1 MTTQVQPVIDPV
13 IEEQRL
19 TNLLSDI
26 MDEARR
32 QGATACEVGASSD
45 AGLSATVRM
54 GEVETVEFNKDQG
67 FGITVYFGQ
76 RRFGQSRIPP
86 RRFGCG
92 RL

>member
-13 IEEQRL
+13 VEEQRL
-19 TNLLSDI
+19 TNLVSDI

-54 GEVETVEFNKDQG
+54 GEVDTIEFTPGPGLRYYRLLWPAQG
-67 FGITVYFGQ
+67 LGKYQ
-76 RRFGQSRIPP
+76 
-86 RRFGCG
+86 
-92 RL
+92 